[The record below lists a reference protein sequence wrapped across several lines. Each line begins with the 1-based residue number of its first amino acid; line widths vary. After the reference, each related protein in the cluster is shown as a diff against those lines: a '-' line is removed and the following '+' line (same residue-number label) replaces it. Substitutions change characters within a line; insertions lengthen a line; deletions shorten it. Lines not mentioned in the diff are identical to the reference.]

1 MGGTKNKGAHTG
13 FPEGGEDIPST
24 HTPLGHFPCDV
35 IHIPIGF
42 QYQDKF
48 ERGYGRGAGT
58 IFFLWGGGGA
68 KVLICLVIAKS
79 DAMLTKVPP
88 AGCWHVLLTPPGG
101 PF

>member
-1 MGGTKNKGAHTG
+1 MAGAR
-13 FPEGGEDIPST
+13 E
-24 HTPLGHFPCDV
+24 
-35 IHIPIGF
+35 
-42 QYQDKF
+42 Q
-48 ERGYGRGAGT
+48 
-58 IFFLWGGGGA
+58 FFSCGGGGA